1 MKILIIAQFN
11 TFPFEG
17 GNSRFSYL
25 LDMFDYKKDEVE
37 FITSCFRHG
46 TKTFRKISE
55 NEKKKLN
62 YKLTLLDEPGYKKNV
77 SIKRLHSHK
86 VLSKNLNKYLNSL
99 NYKPDVIYCAVP
111 SIDIAHVAV
120 RYSNKNKIKFIIDI
134 QDLWPEAFKMAIN
147 VPIISDLLFFPMM
160 RKVNYVYSHSD
171 EIVAVSQTYVDRGL
185 SVCANNKKSLS
196 VYLGTNLKY
205 FDKCVEENKKIFN
218 DDFIRIAYIGT
229 LGTSYDIKT
238 VIDAIKILM
247 SKKINNIKFIVMGDG
262 PLKST
267 FEKYAKESNINY
279 EFTGKLEYS
288 KMVGFLSSCDIAVN
302 PIVGLSVASIINKV
316 GDYAA
321 AGIPVIN
328 TQNSQ
333 EYRNLIDSYFAGFNC
348 ENGNA
353 YDIADKIEELIKNKK
368 LRMNMG
374 KGNRL
379 LAEEK
384 FDRGKTYKS
393 IIDSIYTIN
402 KQ

>member
-1 MKILIIAQFN
+1 MKVLMIAQFN

-25 LDMFDYKKDEVE
+25 LDLFDYEKNEVE
-37 FITSCFRHG
+37 FITSRFKHSSKMFRD
-46 TKTFRKISE
+46 I
-55 NEKKKLN
+55 NEDEKRELN

-77 SIKRLHSHK
+77 SIKRLYSHK
-86 VLSKNLNKYLNSL
+86 VLSKNLNNYLNSL
-99 NYKPDVIYCAVP
+99 NYKPDVIYCAIP
-111 SIDIAHVAV
+111 SIDVANVAV
-120 RYSNKNKIKFIIDI
+120 RYANKNKIKFIIDI

-147 VPIISDLLFFPMM
+147 IPILSDLLFFPMM
-160 RKVNYVYSHSD
+160 RKANYIYSHSD
-171 EIVAVSQTYVDRGL
+171 EILAVSQTYVDRGL
-185 SVCANNKKSLS
+185 SVCTKNKKSLS

-205 FDKCVEENKKIFN
+205 FDKCALENKVSFN
-218 DDFIRIAYIGT
+218 DGLIRIAYIGT

-238 VIDAIKILM
+238 VIDAVKILM
-247 SKKINNIKFIVMGDG
+247 TKKINNIKFVVMGDG
-262 PLKST
+262 PLRNS
-267 FEKYAKESNINY
+267 FEEYARENNINY
-279 EFTGKLEYS
+279 EFTGKLEYP

-321 AGIPVIN
+321 AGLPVIN

-333 EYRNLIDSYFAGFNC
+333 EYRNLIDNYSAGFNC

-353 YDIADKIEELIKNKK
+353 SDIADKMEKLITNRK
-368 LRMNMG
+368 LRINMG

-384 FDRGKTYKS
+384 FDRDKTYKD